1 MKVVSTTIRELYD
14 HIATSSNTNQRGLV
28 HTKIPR
34 YVNTHYVLATVFQ
47 PYPLPYSLRKEVT
60 SMLQLSYPRGG
71 FKDSI
76 PYRISLLYPP
86 PSLFLPYSL
95 SISINSSS
103 ASFLLPP
110 SSFPS
115 GSRNDAT
122 PDGRTRPVE
131 RYDRTSSCNWDDNRW
146 RIWRSNF
153 EMREGV
159 S

>member
-86 PSLFLPYSL
+86 PL
-95 SISINSSS
+95 SFYRTHSPSPSTPRV
-103 ASFLLPP
+103 PP
-110 SSFPS
+110 SSCPHRPFLPAA
-115 GSRNDAT
+115 GTTPHPTVARDRSRDTTGPHPAIGT
-122 PDGRTRPVE
+122 IIDGE
-131 RYDRTSSCNWDDNRW
+131 YGGAISK
-146 RIWRSNF
+146 
-153 EMREGV
+153 
-159 S
+159 